1 MSQENGEV
9 VHKPLRVR
17 EGSGRTFEQRLG
29 LRFPMVAAMSAR
41 LLGRLPPGS
50 RLRQAVVQRA
60 TRFGVEA
67 WNRRDLD
74 AFLIGY
80 RADFEI
86 HQPRELVEAGFV
98 DSCYRGAEG
107 YRKSMEAWFEVWSAD
122 LRLEPVRLID
132 QGTRIAI
139 LYHAPLRGR
148 ASGVPMTGELAT
160 VATLRGGMVIRDEVY
175 LHHAEA
181 LEAVGLS
188 E

>member
-50 RLRQAVVQRA
+50 RLRQAVVQRT

-86 HQPRELVEAGFV
+86 HQPRELVEAGLV

-107 YRKSMEAWFEVWSAD
+107 YRKSMEACSKY
-122 LRLEPVRLID
+122 
-132 QGTRIAI
+132 G
-139 LYHAPLRGR
+139 APICGWNQCDSSTRGR
-148 ASGVPMTGELAT
+148 ESRSST
-160 VATLRGGMVIRDEVY
+160 TLRCGAGP
-175 LHHAEA
+175 
-181 LEAVGLS
+181 AVS
-188 E
+188 P